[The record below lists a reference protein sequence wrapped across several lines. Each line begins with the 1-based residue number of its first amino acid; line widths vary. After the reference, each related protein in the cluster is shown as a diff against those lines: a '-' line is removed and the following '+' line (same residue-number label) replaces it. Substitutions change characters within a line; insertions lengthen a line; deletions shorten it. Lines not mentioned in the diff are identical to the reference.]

1 MFPYCG
7 ARWPATPESRVKGAR
22 VMLETSRRR
31 PRAGLRLVEFPI
43 PAFQIM
49 IKPSEFH
56 LRGGRSGV
64 LLIHGLTGTPTE
76 MRFVGNGLHRA
87 GFTVLGMQLAGHC
100 GDEADL
106 LATGW
111 RDWVASAHAAAD
123 RLRDQVDHLFVA
135 GLSMGAVLALKLA
148 IDRPR
153 DVDGLGLYGTT
164 FFHDG
169 WATPAIGR
177 FAFLLPLA
185 TALGFGRGR
194 VSEEV
199 EPYGIKD
206 ERIRHR
212 IVGAMLSGDSQAA
225 GLAGFPWPSLAEFQ
239 RLSLHVRNRLGRV
252 RAPCFVAHS
261 SDDDVASLRNVR
273 VVERGVNAPVET
285 LLLDDSYHMV
295 TVDRERGRVIERSAA
310 FFAGI
315 AAQRPL
321 ELPQG
326 ATLATAI
333 D

>member
-1 MFPYCG
+1 MIPGFAD
-7 ARWPATPESRVKGAR
+7 ARTEAR
-22 VMLETSRRR
+22 VGPSSETRAKDAMSILSADRRQRVHKAR
-31 PRAGLRLVEFPI
+31 PRP
-43 PAFQIM
+43 IM

-87 GFTVLGMQLAGHC
+87 GFSVLGMQLAGHC

-111 RDWVASAHAAAD
+111 RDWQASVADAAT
-123 RLRDQVDHLFVA
+123 RLREEVDHLFVA
-135 GLSMGAVLALKLA
+135 GLSMGAILALKLA
-148 IDRPR
+148 IDRPY

-169 WATPAIGR
+169 WSTPPIGR
-177 FAFLLPLA
+177 LAFLLPLL
-185 TALGFGRGR
+185 TSVGFGRKR
-194 VSEEV
+194 VSPEV

-206 ERIRHR
+206 ERIRNR
-212 IVGAMLSGDSQAA
+212 IVGAMLAGDSQAG

-239 RLSLHVRNRLGRV
+239 RLSRHVRNRIGRV

-261 SDDDVASLRNVR
+261 SNDDVASLRNVR
-273 VVERGVNAPVET
+273 IVERGLRAPVET
-285 LLLDDSYHMV
+285 LLLEDSYHMI
-295 TVDRERGRVIERSAA
+295 TVDQERGKLIEHSAA
-310 FFAGI
+310 FFKRI
-315 AAQRPL
+315 AEVRAPAPPL
-321 ELPQG
+321 G
-326 ATLATAI
+326 ARLATAV

>member
-1 MFPYCG
+1 
-7 ARWPATPESRVKGAR
+7 
-22 VMLETSRRR
+22 
-31 PRAGLRLVEFPI
+31 
-43 PAFQIM
+43 M

-56 LRGGRSGV
+56 LSGGRSGV

-87 GFTVLGMQLAGHC
+87 GFSVLGMQLAGHC

-111 RDWVASAHAAAD
+111 QDWYASVVEAAD
-123 RLRDQVDHLFVA
+123 RLREQVDHLFVA

-153 DVDGLGLYGTT
+153 EVDGLGLYGTT

-169 WATPAIGR
+169 WATPPIGR
-177 FAFLLPLA
+177 LAFLLPLL
-185 TALGFGRGR
+185 TSLGIGRR
-194 VSEEV
+194 NSSAET

-206 ERIRHR
+206 ERIRNR

-225 GLAGFPWPSLAEFQ
+225 GLAGFPWPSLAELQ
-239 RLSLHVRNRLGRV
+239 RLSVHVRNRIGRV

-261 SDDDVASLRNVR
+261 SNDDVASLRNVR
-273 VVERGVNAPVET
+273 IIERGVRAPVES
-285 LLLDDSYHMV
+285 LLLDNSYHMV
-295 TVDRERGRVIERSAA
+295 TVDQERGKVIEQSAT
-310 FFAGI
+310 FFQQI
-315 AAQRPL
+315 ADRKPL
-321 ELPQG
+321 DVPRG
-326 ATLATAI
+326 ASMATAI

>member
-1 MFPYCG
+1 
-7 ARWPATPESRVKGAR
+7 
-22 VMLETSRRR
+22 
-31 PRAGLRLVEFPI
+31 
-43 PAFQIM
+43 M

-64 LLIHGLTGTPTE
+64 LLVHGLTGTPTE
-76 MRFVGNGLHRA
+76 MRFVGNGLNRA

-100 GDEADL
+100 GDDADL

-111 RDWVASAHAAAD
+111 RDWVGSVHAAAD
-123 RLRDQVDHLFVA
+123 RLREQVDHLFVA

-148 IDRPR
+148 IDRPQ

-177 FAFLLPLA
+177 LAFLLPLI
-185 TALGFGRGR
+185 TTLGIGRDR

-206 ERIRHR
+206 ERIRNR

-225 GLAGFPWPSLAEFQ
+225 GLAGFPWPSLAQFQ

-252 RAPCFVAHS
+252 RAPCLVAHS
-261 SDDDVASLRNVR
+261 SNDDVASLRNVR
-273 VVERGVNAPVET
+273 AIQRGVGAPVET
-285 LLLDDSYHMV
+285 LLLDDSYHMI
-295 TVDRERGRVIERSAA
+295 TVDQQRGTLIERSAA
-310 FFAGI
+310 FFQGIVDRTPAGLPHGAAI
-315 AAQRPL
+315 ASAL
-321 ELPQG
+321 
-326 ATLATAI
+326 

>member
-1 MFPYCG
+1 
-7 ARWPATPESRVKGAR
+7 
-22 VMLETSRRR
+22 
-31 PRAGLRLVEFPI
+31 
-43 PAFQIM
+43 M
-49 IKPSEFH
+49 IKPAEFY
-56 LRGGRSGV
+56 LSGGRAGV

-76 MRFVGNGLHRA
+76 MRFVGNGLNRA

-111 RDWVASAHAAAD
+111 RDWSASVCEAAD
-123 RLRDQVDHLFVA
+123 RLRAQVDHLFVA

-148 IDRPR
+148 IDRPHE
-153 DVDGLGLYGTT
+153 VDGLGLYGTT

-177 FAFLLPLA
+177 LAFLLPLI
-185 TALGFGRGR
+185 TSLGFGRDR

-206 ERIRHR
+206 ERIRNR

-225 GLAGFPWPSLAEFQ
+225 GLAGFPWPSLAQFQ

-252 RAPCFVAHS
+252 RAPCLVAHS
-261 SDDDVASLRNVR
+261 SHDDVASLRNVR

-285 LLLDDSYHMV
+285 LLLDNSYHMV
-295 TVDRERGRVIERSAA
+295 TVDQERGKLIERSAA
-310 FFAGI
+310 FFRSVAAG
-315 AAQRPL
+315 RPI

-326 ATLATAI
+326 AAVATAAH
-333 D
+333 